1 MKQGDIEKLIAE
13 RRKEVARHDTL
24 YHKNARPEITDYEYD
39 RLKNELSELEKQHP
53 EFSDEGSP
61 IHQVG
66 DDRHEG
72 FDSYRHLQPMMSL
85 DNTYN
90 EEELS
95 GFDKRLQKL
104 LGVDE
109 LIYLIEPKIDGVA
122 VSLTYEKRNLVR
134 AVTRGNGIEGD
145 VITKNLEGID
155 YLPTRIKDKS
165 CPEVI
170 EIRGEIYMTHP
181 EFERINKEREEAAL
195 DLYANP
201 RNLAA
206 GTIKQIDPKIAKRRK
221 LDIVLYGLGYC
232 SPLSF
237 SRQRE
242 FQELLKSWN
251 MPTVEK
257 YWMAN
262 GIAEAWKIIEELE
275 NLRETF
281 AYSTDG
287 AVIKLDALD
296 QQRVSGS
303 TSKSPRWA
311 IAYKFAAEQAETK
324 ILKINIQ
331 IGRTGTLT
339 PVAELKPVFLDGS
352 TVSHATL
359 HNEDEIKRKDIREGD
374 SVIIEKAGDII
385 PAIVRVLTDSRKS
398 GISSYVFPQVCPACG
413 TETIRLPGEAA
424 RRCPNLSCPPQVRG
438 RIEHFTSRQCM
449 DIEGLGEAVVD
460 QLVSKNLINNIADLY
475 KLIVNDLLPLE
486 KFAQKSSEN
495 LIQAIESS
503 KKCELWRLIHGLGI
517 QHIGATASKDLARS
531 LHSLQ
536 ALIDANE
543 DDLMTLDGIGEIMA
557 KSVNHFFSQES
568 NKEIILRLIG
578 YGLNVEEVT
587 PTESETHD
595 FSGKSFVLTGTLAS
609 LTREAA
615 TQLIEN
621 VGGHVTSSVSK
632 NTDFILAGESA
643 GSKLAQAQK
652 LGTKI
657 IDEKEFQKLLKR

>member
-1 MKQGDIEKLIAE
+1 MKQEDIEKLIAE

-24 YHKNARPEITDYEYD
+24 YHKNARPEITDYEFD

-53 EFSDEGSP
+53 EFSDKGSP

-90 EEELS
+90 QEELG
-95 GFDKRLQKL
+95 GFDKRLQKIL
-104 LGVDE
+104 DVDE

-122 VSLTYEKRNLVR
+122 VSLTYENGNLVR

-155 YLPTRIKDKS
+155 YLPPRIKDKS

-170 EIRGEIYMTHP
+170 ELRGEIYMTHP
-181 EFERINKEREEAAL
+181 EFERINKERKAAAL

-206 GTIKQIDPKIAKRRK
+206 GTIKQIDPKIANRRK

-232 SPLSF
+232 STLSF
-237 SRQRE
+237 TCQRE

-275 NLRETF
+275 NLRATF

-311 IAYKFAAEQAETK
+311 IAYKFAAEQAETEVQ
-324 ILKINIQ
+324 KINIQ

-339 PVAELKPVFLDGS
+339 PVAELKPVLLAGS

-374 SVIIEKAGDII
+374 STIVEKAGDII
-385 PAIVRVLTDSRKS
+385 PAIVRVLKDKRKS
-398 GISSYVFPQVCPACG
+398 SISPYVFPHVCPACG
-413 TETIRLPGEAA
+413 SKTIRLPGEAA

-449 DIEGLGEAVVD
+449 DIEGLGEAVVH
-460 QLVSKNLINNIADLY
+460 QLVSKKLINNIADLY
-475 KLIVNDLLPLE
+475 KLIVDDLFPLE

-503 KKCELWRLIHGLGI
+503 KKRELWRLIHGLGI

-536 ALIDANE
+536 TLIDANE
-543 DDLMTLDGIGEIMA
+543 GDLMTLDGIGEIMA

-568 NKEIILRLIG
+568 NKEIILRLVG
-578 YGLNVEEVT
+578 YGLNVEEVAST
-587 PTESETHD
+587 QSEHHD
-595 FSGKSFVLTGTLAS
+595 FNGKSFVLTGNLVS
-609 LTREAA
+609 FTREAA

-621 VGGHVTSSVSK
+621 VGGRVTTSVSK
-632 NTDFILAGESA
+632 KTDFILAGESV
-643 GSKLAQAQK
+643 GSKMTQAQK